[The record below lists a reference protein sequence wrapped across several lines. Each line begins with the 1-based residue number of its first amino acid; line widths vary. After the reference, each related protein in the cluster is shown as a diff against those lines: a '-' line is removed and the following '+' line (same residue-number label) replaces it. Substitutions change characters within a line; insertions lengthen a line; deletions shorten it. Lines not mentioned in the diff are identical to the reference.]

1 MKLFSIVT
9 FSTTMSTAS
18 NVAKRSYTS
27 NTLATDVSEVSTNIF
42 FFLKIVIWRG
52 KIKKKGEISFIH
64 IIILK
69 QGIVLRDPLINLA

>member
-27 NTLATDVSEVSTNIF
+27 NTLATDVSEVSTNIYI
-42 FFLKIVIWRG
+42 FLKIVIWRG
-52 KIKKKGEISFIH
+52 KIKKKGERHYISYT
-64 IIILK
+64 L
-69 QGIVLRDPLINLA
+69 

>member
-27 NTLATDVSEVSTNIF
+27 NTLATDVSEVNNNIYKYNF
-42 FFLKIVIWRG
+42 FFENRYLARENL
-52 KIKKKGEISFIH
+52 KKGERH
-64 IIILK
+64 YLY
-69 QGIVLRDPLINLA
+69 L